1 MTTGEKLQNLRKKN
15 NYTQEELADV
25 MNVSRQA
32 ISKWESDV
40 AFPETEKLIA
50 LSRLYKCSIDYL
62 LNNENDDPNIAIT
75 REVRVVTKPY
85 NKRRLPLILS
95 TLGTYILSLILF
107 IPKWFDFKVDV
118 FEKIPVN
125 ANGAY
130 VSRYTGISYRA
141 YLNPYDFFSL
151 TTDHFTNAQAIKPFC
166 IILFV
171 LAVSIMIAC
180 LVYSFIDKKPFTII
194 IRVANIVY
202 FLCLVLLILLSL
214 TLAWTGVQIP
224 VIALS
229 TILVVVQYAVPVI
242 RKTH

>member
-1 MTTGEKLQNLRKKN
+1 MTTGEKLQSLRKQN
-15 NYTQEELADV
+15 NYTQEDLADI
-25 MNVSRQA
+25 MSVSRQS
-32 ISKWESDV
+32 ISKWESDI

-50 LSRLYKCSIDYL
+50 LAKLYNCSIDYL
-62 LNNENDDPNIAIT
+62 LNNENDDPICGIIKQKEN
-75 REVRVVTKPY
+75 RVY
-85 NKRRLPLILS
+85 NKKRLPLILS

-130 VSRYTGISYRA
+130 VSHYTGISYRA

-194 IRVANIVY
+194 IRVANTVY

>member
-1 MTTGEKLQNLRKKN
+1 MTTGEKLQSLRKQN
-15 NYTQEELADV
+15 NYTQEELADI
-25 MNVSRQA
+25 MNVSRQS
-32 ISKWESDV
+32 ISKWESDI

-50 LSRLYKCSIDYL
+50 LAKLYNCSIDYL
-62 LNNENDDPNIAIT
+62 LNNENDDPICGIIKQK
-75 REVRVVTKPY
+75 EGKVY
-85 NKRRLPLILS
+85 NKKRLPLILS

-107 IPKWFDFKVDV
+107 IPKWFDFNVDV

-130 VSRYTGISYRA
+130 VSHYTGISYRA

-151 TTDHFTNAQAIKPFC
+151 TTNHFTNAQAIKPFC

-171 LAVSIMIAC
+171 LAVSIMMAC

-214 TLAWTGVQIP
+214 TLGWTGVQIP

>member
-1 MTTGEKLQNLRKKN
+1 MTTGEKLQSLRKQN
-15 NYTQEELADV
+15 NYTQEELADI
-25 MNVSRQA
+25 MNVSRQS

-50 LSRLYKCSIDYL
+50 LAKLYNCSIDYL
-62 LNNENDDPNIAIT
+62 LNNENDDPICGIIKQK
-75 REVRVVTKPY
+75 ESKVY
-85 NKRRLPLILS
+85 NKKRLPLILS

-107 IPKWFDFKVDV
+107 IPKWFDFNVDV
-118 FEKIPVN
+118 YEKIPVN

-130 VSRYTGISYRA
+130 VSHYTGISYRA

-151 TTDHFTNAQAIKPFC
+151 TTNHFANAQAIKPFC

-202 FLCLVLLILLSL
+202 FLCLILLILLSL
-214 TLAWTGVQIP
+214 TLGWTGVQIP

-242 RKTH
+242 RRTH